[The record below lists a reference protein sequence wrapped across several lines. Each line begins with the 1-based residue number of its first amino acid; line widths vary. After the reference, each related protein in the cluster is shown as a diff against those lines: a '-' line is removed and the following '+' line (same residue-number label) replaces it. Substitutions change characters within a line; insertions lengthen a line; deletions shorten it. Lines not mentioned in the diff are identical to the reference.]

1 MRQSHAANVL
11 WSGLEAAVSA
21 LFSFASAFIVA
32 RLVGPTEVGIG
43 AAAVAVHVLLWVSVN
58 ALFADSLV
66 QRDVMDNDIFSSA
79 LTASVL
85 VGCVAALLQ
94 VALGYPLAWS
104 LADSRLT
111 TMSAALAVAL
121 PLVGAA
127 GPVQVLLTRNAHT
140 GNWRGAH

>member
-1 MRQSHAANVL
+1 MKQRHAANVF

-43 AAAVAVHVLLWVSVN
+43 AAAVAVHVLLWVAVN
-58 ALFADSLV
+58 ALFADALV
-66 QRDVMDNDIFSSA
+66 QRDGMDEDTFSSA
-79 LTASVL
+79 FMVSGL

-111 TMSAALAVAL
+111 T
-121 PLVGAA
+121 
-127 GPVQVLLTRNAHT
+127 